1 MSADDTRDRSAA
13 SDTGRGNPVNEGG
26 RGPYLK
32 NTGDRPSVDDTGHR
46 PAVGD
51 TRHKSSGDRTV
62 HRPSPSDPRDRL
74 IVALDMSDI
83 ERVASLVNLLG
94 YHVLIYKVGLELFTS
109 AGFAAIDLLHR
120 QGKRVFVDLKLHD
133 IPRTVE
139 RAAAAVARMGAFMTT
154 VHCLGG
160 KDALEAARNG
170 LEKGSQNVDRRPLL
184 LAVTLLT
191 SHGEEELKEL
201 FPGDWALRDK
211 VLELARLAEEAG
223 ADGVVCSP
231 MEVRRVKDTCGRLV
245 AVTPG
250 VRLWKVEADDQRR
263 VSSPADAMKN
273 GADYLVVG
281 RPIVA
286 AADPVDAAR
295 QVLDQMSA
303 GIC

>member
-1 MSADDTRDRSAA
+1 LSADDT
-13 SDTGRGNPVNEGG
+13 GYKP
-26 RGPYLK
+26 
-32 NTGDRPSVDDTGHR
+32 
-46 PAVGD
+46 
-51 TRHKSSGDRTV
+51 SGDRTV
-62 HRPSPSDPRDRL
+62 HRPAQTDARDRL

-120 QGKRVFVDLKLHD
+120 QGKRVFLDLKLHD

-154 VHCLGG
+154 VHSLGG
-160 KDALEAARNG
+160 KDVLEAARSG
-170 LEKGSQNVDRRPLL
+170 LDGGSRDADGRPLL

-191 SHGEEELKEL
+191 SHGEEDLKGL
-201 FPGDWALRDK
+201 FPGDWALQDK
-211 VLELARLAEEAG
+211 VLELTHLAEEAG

-231 MEVRRVKDTCGRLV
+231 MEVRRVKDKCGRLV

-263 VSSPADAMKN
+263 VSSPADAMRN

-295 QVLDQMSA
+295 QVLDQMSTEM
-303 GIC
+303 C